1 MSLVCKYGHSLDIP
15 TFLCHKNHM
24 AVKCYEPHDIIL
36 FLNFKTLVMLP
47 IDIPFKKYIEI
58 NQKFIQNMT
67 KEYNDKQIELD
78 NNQKKTID
86 TIKTYD
92 ATIKE
97 YETTVKEYELLI
109 KENKH
114 TIQKHIKTI
123 MECETTIKEYEIT
136 IKNYSKTM
144 KDHELKVIDVLP
156 KQNMDIIGEIVG
168 NIIAKET
175 NKLYEFITEFFVECD
190 ISKIVVENITYINLI
205 KNIMNINFKDFNTT
219 CFENYKK
226 LKEIQIME
234 MECNLQIEYNVSLAE
249 IQVKHNSEISEYKKK
264 LEFLCIENCRLADA
278 NLNLRLNHYSL

>member
-1 MSLVCKYGHSLDIP
+1 
-15 TFLCHKNHM
+15 
-24 AVKCYEPHDIIL
+24 
-36 FLNFKTLVMLP
+36 MLP

-78 NNQKKTID
+78 NNQKKTFD
-86 TIKTYD
+86 TIKTYE
-92 ATIKE
+92 TTVKT

-123 MECETTIKEYEIT
+123 MECETTIKEYETT

-144 KDHELKVIDVLP
+144 KEHELKVIDVLP
-156 KQNMDIIGEIVG
+156 KQNMDIISEIIG
-168 NIIAKET
+168 NIIVTEID
-175 NKLYEFITEFFVECD
+175 KLYEFITEFFVECD
-190 ISKIVVENITYINLI
+190 ISKIVVENIAYVKLI

-249 IQVKHNSEISEYKKK
+249 IQVKHNSEIAEYEKK

-278 NLNLRLNHYSL
+278 NLNLHLKHYSL